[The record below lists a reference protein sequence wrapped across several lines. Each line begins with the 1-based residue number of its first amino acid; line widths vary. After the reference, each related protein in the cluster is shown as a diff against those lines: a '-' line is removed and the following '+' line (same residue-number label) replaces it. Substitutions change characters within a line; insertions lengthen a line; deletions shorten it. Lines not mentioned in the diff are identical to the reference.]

1 VRQLFERPLLEAETG
16 ERERSLAGAA
26 ALAADVLTG
35 APTTAVSASA
45 AGPSASDPGYARNH
59 GLYWLASNVS
69 TDSPLAPVV
78 DDLQWCDAPSAR
90 APAFMA
96 RRLEGQA
103 LADPARGDRRG
114 PVGCRTRAAALRG
127 VEDCLPGVLTP
138 ADGETLVV

>member
-1 VRQLFERPLLEAETG
+1 MRQLFERPLLEAETG

-45 AGPSASDPGYARNH
+45 AGPSASDPGYAWNH

-103 LADPARGDRRG
+103 LALIL
-114 PVGCRTRAAALRG
+114 RAAID
-127 VEDCLPGVLTP
+127 EDLSAAERERLHC
-138 ADGETLVV
+138 AASKIASREC